1 MIANKSRCPKPPP
14 DLQTLTTLTPT
25 TTYVTTY
32 VISTTQKT
40 QTRTTTYVT
49 NHSSYVLRDEETTG
63 LGLTVGSRVRSLG
76 HCEGATKAVK
86 GVRAATGF
94 SPLGPAFHLFQSV
107 SLLSRVFWGFL
118 VHRRL
123 LHSSHPTTALGYH
136 RAHSTGKVTFSGF
149 TGGLNKVVHALNGNI
164 QYMPGD
170 KPKPHSMLW
179 RTSMYLPN
187 GMTMFRYRF
196 YGKEALWM
204 HAMRRGQF
212 FELDTNRS
220 DSKTLYGIVLR
231 AVASTGGGPGSRW
244 PLVQAYRRCANTT
257 GASRGLQRQTCLP
270 NASPRGN
277 YLGGIP
283 PAPFPSTPLHNTQ
296 VIHTYVMKARSP
308 ERQRH

>member
-1 MIANKSRCPKPPP
+1 MPKAPSRPSNP
-14 DLQTLTTLTPT
+14 DDADADDHLR
-25 TTYVTTY
+25 YTY

-49 NHSSYVLRDEETTG
+49 NHSSYVSYVLRDEETTG

-118 VHRRL
+118 VHRRP

-136 RAHSTGKVTFSGF
+136 RAHGTGKVTFSGF
-149 TGGLNKVVHALNGNI
+149 AGGLNKVVHALNGNI

-179 RTSMYLPN
+179 RTSIYLPN

-270 NASPRGN
+270 NAG
-277 YLGGIP
+277 
-283 PAPFPSTPLHNTQ
+283 H
-296 VIHTYVMKARSP
+296 KP
-308 ERQRH
+308 ERQLPWGGSPLRLSRQPHSTILKLSTLTL

>member
-1 MIANKSRCPKPPP
+1 MIVNKTSCPKPPP
-14 DLQTLTTLTPT
+14 NPQTLKTLTPT

-32 VISTTQKT
+32 VFSTTQKT
-40 QTRTTTYVT
+40 QTRTTTCVT
-49 NHSSYVLRDEETTG
+49 NHSSYVLRDEETTS
-63 LGLTVGSRVRSLG
+63 LGLTVGSHVRSLG

-107 SLLSRVFWGFL
+107 SLLSRGFL
-118 VHRRL
+118 MHRRP
-123 LHSSHPTTALGYH
+123 LHSFHPTTALGYH

-179 RTSMYLPN
+179 RTSIYLPN

-244 PLVQAYRRCANTT
+244 PLIQAYRRCANTT
-257 GASRGLQRQTCLP
+257 GASRGLQRQICLP
-270 NASPRGN
+270 NAG
-277 YLGGIP
+277 
-283 PAPFPSTPLHNTQ
+283 H
-296 VIHTYVMKARSP
+296 KP
-308 ERQRH
+308 ERQLPWGDPPCASPVNPTPQH